1 MVVTTNK
8 ICKITKTSSIGKGC
22 HGYHVMSFLSV
33 KIEIEKYHHLKPIQD
48 GGGGIM
54 AHVKNFD
61 LRKKIDPCKN

>member
-48 GGGGIM
+48 GGGG
-54 AHVKNFD
+54 HYGP
-61 LRKKIDPCKN
+61 RKKF